1 MSTITLLLPLV
12 DIYVE
17 KNPRHERG
25 GAMMCF
31 RSFQASFPFLR
42 WGICTNPVQSNLF
55 SQVICDLSFLILHLP
70 EASCHSLLFMWV
82 WRKKLSVYLLTSICR
97 MIMPL
102 KDLLM
107 FRASNQAIQLQN
119 IWSLLSRDFVE
130 CEIWSPHRRKLP
142 TNFKIFPTFIPKSRR
157 TNKQKNILETYMR
170 TQCS

>member
-17 KNPRHERG
+17 KNPRHEG
-25 GAMMCF
+25 G
-31 RSFQASFPFLR
+31 SNDVFLKFSSIISLLTM
-42 WGICTNPVQSNLF
+42 GYLYKSSTVNLF